1 MKLFIN
7 EIHEDWICNRIRSEF
22 VKAHDFNND
31 NYLVDDVS
39 EADVVWLLFGWG
51 WMNISPKI
59 LENRK
64 VILTV
69 HHIDPEKINKSEFL
83 IRDSYVDFYHVPNYK
98 VIDFFPREID
108 RSKIK
113 VIPYWYDQD
122 VWMPH
127 DLNLSEDKLVVGSF
141 QRDTEGF
148 DLITPKLSKGPDLF
162 CDIVET
168 LNTKYIKCQVIL
180 AGYRRQYVMSRLEKA
195 GIEFEY
201 HEKASLNKVMN
212 LYSKLDLYL
221 VTSRHEGGPQA
232 ILEASATRTP
242 ILSTNVGMAE
252 DVLHEKCVL
261 DFSKEDFIASVLSSR
276 HTMFI
281 DNNFENV
288 QEFELKKLYKKYINL
303 FLL

>member
-39 EADVVWLLFGWG
+39 EADTVWLLFGWG

-168 LNTKYIKCQVIL
+168 LN
-180 AGYRRQYVMSRLEKA
+180 
-195 GIEFEY
+195 
-201 HEKASLNKVMN
+201 
-212 LYSKLDLYL
+212 
-221 VTSRHEGGPQA
+221 
-232 ILEASATRTP
+232 
-242 ILSTNVGMAE
+242 
-252 DVLHEKCVL
+252 
-261 DFSKEDFIASVLSSR
+261 SS
-276 HTMFI
+276 I
-281 DNNFENV
+281 
-288 QEFELKKLYKKYINL
+288 
-303 FLL
+303 